1 MTEVRVTFDDGE
13 AYDRYMGRWS
23 RAVGEKF
30 LAWLQPPPRAHWLD
44 VGCGTGAFTQL
55 IVNYA
60 APATL
65 IGIDPSSAQV
75 AHARNVVSTP
85 NVEFREGTAGALPF
99 ADNQFDIVVSA
110 LVLHFFP
117 NRPKAFREMLRVT
130 KPGGRVAGYTWRK
143 SPTIVEA
150 PYGPMA
156 RGVIA
161 ITGDVMTSPA
171 VPEAMPDGLRA
182 TLEAAGYG
190 DIEITTIEASQTFN
204 NFEDYWTSQTS
215 TFSHAVAKSVAALS
229 DPERERLRD
238 MLREVLPAAP
248 DGSIT
253 YSSRAT
259 AFKARKPVTA

>member
-30 LAWLQPPPRAHWLD
+30 LAWLQPRPHAHWLD

-55 IVNYA
+55 IVGHA
-60 APATL
+60 VPATI
-65 IGIDPSSAQV
+65 IGIDPSPAQV
-75 AHARNVVSTP
+75 AHARKVVSTP
-85 NVEFREGTAGALPF
+85 NVEFREGTAVELPF
-99 ADNQFDIVVSA
+99 PDNQFDIVVSA

-130 KPGGRVAGYTWRK
+130 KPGGRVVGYTWRK

-161 ITGDVMTSPA
+161 ITGDVM
-171 VPEAMPDGLRA
+171 
-182 TLEAAGYG
+182 
-190 DIEITTIEASQTFN
+190 
-204 NFEDYWTSQTS
+204 
-215 TFSHAVAKSVAALS
+215 
-229 DPERERLRD
+229 
-238 MLREVLPAAP
+238 
-248 DGSIT
+248 
-253 YSSRAT
+253 
-259 AFKARKPVTA
+259 